1 MAMVGMDNAADIAAA
16 EVKGA
21 GMPTPSLEKQMA
33 MENKQPFPP
42 SIHSS
47 EDDRSLPRVPNEEE
61 LETLRRIPARIP
73 WIAFTVAFVELCER
87 FAYYGT
93 TAVMINFVQQPLP
106 DGSTT
111 GNDPRPDGQPGALA
125 YGQRAATGASL
136 FNRFWAY
143 FIPLIGGYL
152 ADAHWGRL
160 KTIYIS
166 IAIAM
171 FGHIIIIV
179 SAIPSVISNP
189 DGALACFFVGLL
201 FFATGVG
208 GFKPNISP
216 LFAEQ
221 LSEKKMHV
229 EVLKSGEH
237 VIVDPALTT
246 QRMFLY
252 FYMFINVGSI
262 VGEFR
267 QTLSTRPH

>member
-16 EVKGA
+16 EVKGV
-21 GMPTPSLEKQMA
+21 GMPTPTLEKQIA
-33 MENKQPFPP
+33 MEHKEPLAP
-42 SIHSS
+42 SVQSS
-47 EDDRSLPRVPNEEE
+47 SDNDSLPRLPTDEE
-61 LETLRRIPARIP
+61 LETLRRIPAKIP

-93 TAVMINFVQQPLP
+93 TAVMINFIQQPLP

-111 GNDPRPDGQPGALA
+111 GNDPRPNGQPGALE
-125 YGQRAATGASL
+125 YGQRASTGASL

-152 ADAHWGRL
+152 ADARWGRL

-171 FGHIIIIV
+171 VGHIIIIV
-179 SAIPSVISNP
+179 AAIPSVISNP

-229 EVLKSGEH
+229 ETLRSGEQ
-237 VIVDPALTT
+237 VIVDPAMTT

-252 FYMFINVGSI
+252 FYMFINLG
-262 VGEFR
+262 
-267 QTLSTRPH
+267 